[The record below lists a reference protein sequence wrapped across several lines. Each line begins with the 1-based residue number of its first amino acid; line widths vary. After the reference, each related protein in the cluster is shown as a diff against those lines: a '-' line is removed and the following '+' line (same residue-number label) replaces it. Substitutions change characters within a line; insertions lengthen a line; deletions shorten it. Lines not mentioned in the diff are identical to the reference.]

1 MHGFN
6 SPSALLPPDC
16 PQPARLQF
24 GICGRKQP
32 PGSEEGGDT
41 EHEAT
46 VSMFVLFLRSGGSVC
61 GRDAARP
68 VADAHRCA
76 GANEGW
82 AQGGAPHGQVGEQLV
97 SILLCRRER
106 EKKKKV
112 AQTFSCRLIGCC
124 CQRVCL
130 YRTRWRRLCR
140 QHAAIFKLTTR
151 EGTSVSPSVLFPLLS
166 FFSI

>member
-1 MHGFN
+1 MWEEAASREWG
-6 SPSALLPPDC
+6 
-16 PQPARLQF
+16 
-24 GICGRKQP
+24 GR
-32 PGSEEGGDT
+32 GERDT

-82 AQGGAPHGQVGEQLV
+82 AQGGAPHGQVGQQLV

-106 EKKKKV
+106 EKKK
-112 AQTFSCRLIGCC
+112 
-124 CQRVCL
+124 
-130 YRTRWRRLCR
+130 RWRRLSL
-140 QHAAIFKLTTR
+140 A
-151 EGTSVSPSVLFPLLS
+151 V
-166 FFSI
+166 

>member
-1 MHGFN
+1 MAN
-6 SPSALLPPDC
+6 
-16 PQPARLQF
+16 
-24 GICGRKQP
+24 
-32 PGSEEGGDT
+32 T

-61 GRDAARP
+61 GCDAARP
-68 VADAHRCA
+68 VADAHSCA

-97 SILLCRRER
+97 SILLWRR
-106 EKKKKV
+106 KKKKV
-112 AQTFSCRLIGCC
+112 AQTFSCHLIGCC

-130 YRTRWRRLCR
+130 YRTRWRRPCR

-151 EGTSVSPSVLFPLLS
+151 ERTSVSPSVLFPLLS
-166 FFSI
+166 FFPSDTFWGNFTGLNSGSG